1 MTNVR
6 VPATWIAQ
14 GHHPRVCA
22 RHGEAATGAK
32 PRSFHTKDNPWL
44 LLLLLAS
51 PLILVIVS
59 LALRKSVK
67 GPVPTCGRCAREQ
80 QRDSSILVGTWVL
93 ATVLLTVTIA
103 MSSAVVGVLFTVASL
118 GGLVLLL
125 LKDRNRVVGTLDNE
139 QTWVVLRRVH
149 PAYAQLIFQA
159 VHQPHAAP
167 PGGYGY
173 GPIGAEPAAHA
184 TNGAAPPGIV
194 PATTPPAAAPDACL
208 PSAAAPTA
216 PPAEAPLA
224 YVSGTA
230 APAAYSPGAAA
241 HHTNGHRAAPP
252 SATILPASKH
262 GRPTAIE
269 HTLLGEQTPQ

>member
-22 RHGEAATGAK
+22 RHGEAATAAK

-103 MSSAVVGVLFTVASL
+103 MFSS
-118 GGLVLLL
+118 
-125 LKDRNRVVGTLDNE
+125 RR
-139 QTWVVLRRVH
+139 WV
-149 PAYAQLIFQA
+149 
-159 VHQPHAAP
+159 
-167 PGGYGY
+167 
-173 GPIGAEPAAHA
+173 
-184 TNGAAPPGIV
+184 
-194 PATTPPAAAPDACL
+194 
-208 PSAAAPTA
+208 SAAAGKAVHSSPTA
-216 PPAEAPLA
+216 
-224 YVSGTA
+224 S
-230 APAAYSPGAAA
+230 SS
-241 HHTNGHRAAPP
+241 RAVR
-252 SATILPASKH
+252 S
-262 GRPTAIE
+262 R
-269 HTLLGEQTPQ
+269 